1 MNLFKASP
9 SLLCQILLPDWKVGH
24 EKVLAE
30 TIRTKTPAKQ
40 RKTFNTWSEASR
52 GKEDHL
58 LAIPQTVPKL
68 GCFTTTSP
76 CQSPEQVEEHCQPAF
91 NNTVPEKKLRG
102 QEESTPSNLL
112 LVSFDHHSQFQGLGF
127 FPFFKQ
133 MLFTLTAIQ
142 RAHGRRKKKIQTA
155 LEISCYFATLWENIS
170 YMEQSF
176 FLFMFAKLIFF
187 YLVVGSPDSMI
198 T

>member
-1 MNLFKASP
+1 MRRYWQKP
-9 SLLCQILLPDWKVGH
+9 SGLRPLQYRGKHL
-24 EKVLAE
+24 
-30 TIRTKTPAKQ
+30 TPGAK
-40 RKTFNTWSEASR
+40 ASR